1 MPHIHLMGGEQDGQL
16 VPNADAKNRPEI
28 YFAVPLVDDAK
39 VKDERGQRKK
49 NELREKLGVLA
60 YRFEKEFLRE
70 GIGLEYVYVRA
81 PKLDKKSPAK

>member
-49 NELREKLGVLA
+49 DELRKRLGTLA

-81 PKLDKKSPAK
+81 PKLDKEPAK